1 MSSREAQAIG
11 PKKRRAPFSETHD
24 HDTDA
29 RQPRAHFSD
38 VHDQQVLTFR
48 EWCALNNISPKT
60 GRRILKAPGAP
71 VITMLTKKLIG
82 ITIKSDRDW
91 KASRTRKEA

>member
-1 MSSREAQAIG
+1 MITTLMRGVSR
-11 PKKRRAPFSETHD
+11 
-24 HDTDA
+24 A
-29 RQPRAHFSD
+29 RTSQMFTINKSC
-38 VHDQQVLTFR
+38 R

-71 VITMLTKKLIG
+71 VVTMLTSRRIG

-91 KASRTRKEA
+91 KATRTRKVA